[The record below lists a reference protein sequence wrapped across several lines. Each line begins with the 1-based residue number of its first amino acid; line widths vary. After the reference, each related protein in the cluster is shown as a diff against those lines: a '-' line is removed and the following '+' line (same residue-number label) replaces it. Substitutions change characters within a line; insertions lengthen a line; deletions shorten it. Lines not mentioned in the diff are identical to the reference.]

1 MATKSATFTGTS
13 QYSADFTQIINR
25 AVAIASL
32 PISQLNNQKN
42 AMSSQSSA
50 IKSMQDQFGK
60 LGGAITNL
68 GSSLGAKT
76 LEGTADDSSILKP
89 TINSGALPG
98 TYTVNVISAGSR
110 TQTLSKDSLAV
121 VSDPY
126 TQSISTSSTFTLT
139 VNGVDTAI
147 SPATNNLGDL
157 AKAINS
163 SGAGVVANII
173 NIGGSASPDYRI
185 SLQSAKLGAV
195 AVALNDGSQN
205 VLDTLTTGTL
215 ASYTING
222 LPTRPIESDLR
233 RVTVGLGVT
242 VDMIRSGT
250 ATVTVQ
256 QTGDSIE
263 EALKG
268 FVLSFND
275 AAGEIDKHHGADAGA
290 LKGNSLLSSLTQE
303 LRNITTFNSGSG
315 VFARLADI
323 GITAD
328 KNGRLQFDSEMF
340 QSASANGIQGILTM
354 LGSESATG
362 FLKTAAAVM
371 NRLHDA
377 STGFFPGALDRLTKQ
392 ISRQDDLIAENQDRV
407 DLMRD
412 TLTAKM
418 AVADA
423 LIAGLEQQATFF
435 NTMFSAQLNAKNG

>member
-13 QYSADFTQIINR
+13 QYSADFSQIINR

-32 PISQLNNQKN
+32 PISQLNNQRN

-60 LGGAITNL
+60 LGSAITNL

-76 LEGTADDSSILKP
+76 LQVTADDSSILKP
-89 TINSGALPG
+89 NISAGALPS
-98 TYTVNVISAGSR
+98 TYTISVISAGSK
-110 TQTLSKDSLAV
+110 TQTLSKDGLAV

-139 VNGVDTAI
+139 VDGVETAI

-163 SGAGVVANII
+163 SRAGVVANII
-173 NIGGSASPDYRI
+173 NMGGSASPDYRI
-185 SLQSAKLGAV
+185 SLQSARLGAV

-205 VLDTLTTGTL
+205 VLDTLTTGAL
-215 ASYTING
+215 ASYRING
-222 LPTRPIESDLR
+222 LPASPIQSDSR
-233 RVTVGLGVT
+233 HVTIGLGVA
-242 VDMIRSGT
+242 VDIIRAGT
-250 ATVTVQ
+250 AEVTVH

-268 FVLSFND
+268 FVISFND
-275 AAGEIDKHHGADAGA
+275 AVGEIDKHHGADAGA
-290 LKGNSLLSSLTQE
+290 LKGNSLLFTLTQE

-323 GITAD
+323 GISAD
-328 KNGRLQFDSEMF
+328 KNGRLQFDSEKF
-340 QSASANGIQGILTM
+340 QSASANGIQGILNM
-354 LGSESATG
+354 LGSESTTG
-362 FLKTAAAVM
+362 FLKTATDVM
-371 NRLHDA
+371 NRLQDA
-377 STGFFPGALDRLTKQ
+377 STGFLPGVLDRLTKQ
-392 ISRQDDLIAENQDRV
+392 LSRQDDLIAENQDRV

-418 AVADA
+418 AAADA
-423 LIAGLEQQATFF
+423 LIAGLEQQANFF
-435 NTMFSAQLNAKNG
+435 NTMFSVQLNANNR